1 MAMKCSP
8 ASVVGGGGGGLSR
21 VALVDGRQRD
31 RFAGDRL
38 HIRGH
43 GATHSSS
50 LMVLGYGFLCAVDR
64 RMRGFR
70 WSLPSDDRSPK
81 FSLMKGGSR

>member
-8 ASVVGGGGGGLSR
+8 ASVVGGGGLSR

-38 HIRGH
+38 HIRSQ
-43 GATHSSS
+43 GAAHSSS
-50 LMVLGYGFLCAVDR
+50 LMVLGYGFLFAVDR
-64 RMRGFR
+64 RMSGSR
-70 WSLPSDDRSPK
+70 WSLPADDRSPK
-81 FSLMKGGSR
+81 FGLMKGGSR

>member
-8 ASVVGGGGGGLSR
+8 ASVVGGGGLSR

-38 HIRGH
+38 PIRSQ
-43 GATHSSS
+43 GAVHSSS
-50 LMVLGYGFLCAVDR
+50 LMVPGYGFLFAVDR
-64 RMRGFR
+64 RMSGYR
-70 WSLPSDDRSPK
+70 WSLPADDRSPK
-81 FSLMKGGSR
+81 FGSMKGRSR